1 VSREDF
7 VIGSVVLPN
16 MSMSIPMPPVKAP
29 KKTVIDAMTIT
40 LDFDTTAFD
49 AKHKHVMDKIAELK
63 AALRDL
69 AGVLG

>member
-1 VSREDF
+1 MSREDF

-16 MSMSIPMPPVKAP
+16 MSMSIPMPPAKAP
-29 KKTVIDAMTIT
+29 KANVIDAMTIT
-40 LDFDTTAFD
+40 LDFDTAAFD